1 MCSSERRRISS
12 TATVGSGAAS
22 GVVCSSERRRISLEG
37 TEGVLGAALGAAAAG
52 GTSAVSA
59 GSSSAGAIVIVG
71 AWTTMAGG
79 DAGSA
84 WVGIVAVNAESFDGL
99 RSALLLPPLGPVP
112 EGTLAAKAASFD
124 MLWRGAG
131 HTHAASRRSDRT
143 CCDAQARIHLF
154 DCACQSILARTGV
167 GVVAVE
173 V

>member
-1 MCSSERRRISS
+1 
-12 TATVGSGAAS
+12 
-22 GVVCSSERRRISLEG
+22 
-37 TEGVLGAALGAAAAG
+37 
-52 GTSAVSA
+52 
-59 GSSSAGAIVIVG
+59 
-71 AWTTMAGG
+71 MAGG

-143 CCDAQARIHLF
+143 CCDTQARIHHLF